1 MPYNRGTYRIK
12 SRINGIPC
20 FRFGGLTKITLLIK
34 ENGYLTGM
42 LVICKGK
49 TSLQVWCAEMEV
61 YVLPLYGEFDN
72 HNMLAII
79 ARNEQLL
86 AQLFLN
92 HTTTKEPW
100 MQLAAYFMQRGWSVK
115 EIENTT
121 F

>member
-1 MPYNRGTYRIK
+1 
-12 SRINGIPC
+12 
-20 FRFGGLTKITLLIK
+20 
-34 ENGYLTGM
+34 
-42 LVICKGK
+42 
-49 TSLQVWCAEMEV
+49 
-61 YVLPLYGEFDN
+61 
-72 HNMLAII
+72 
-79 ARNEQLL
+79 LL